1 LHPKELKNSTFF
13 KGIFQEF
20 SNVIWKK
27 KFIDGTTSSA
37 KTLKV
42 NVKERTVGWVMKLNN
57 FFVKFFFKT

>member
-42 NVKERTVGWVMKLNN
+42 NVKGRTVGWL
-57 FFVKFFFKT
+57 